1 MENNYVIFFSIEPN
15 MTLKNVQ
22 AGNRELSLLSEAKL
36 EF

>member
-1 MENNYVIFFSIEPN
+1 MENNLVVLFSIEPN

-22 AGNRELSLLSEAKL
+22 AGNRERSLLSETKL